1 MKKIVVYLLLIC
13 LGAACVQKTQV
24 PADVLSQDKMRQV
37 LTDIHLAEAEIAQS
51 AYYNYDT
58 SIAVYQRMEKAIF
71 KKYKIDTVLYNRSY
85 KFYAQNPE
93 LLDEV
98 YVAMIDSL
106 TYKEKI
112 LKAKNA
118 ANTPEGKL
126 KQKMDSLE
134 KSVKKSSRFEQNQ

>member
-1 MKKIVVYLLLIC
+1 
-13 LGAACVQKTQV
+13 
-24 PADVLSQDKMRQV
+24 
-37 LTDIHLAEAEIAQS
+37 
-51 AYYNYDT
+51 
-58 SIAVYQRMEKAIF
+58 MEKAIF